1 MKQPLEKTIYSAAI
15 ITPILIGGLLILI
28 LPAYYQFALGIILG
42 GLMGAFIFRILTL
55 DVYKLTSS
63 SVSNV
68 KKQALRNCFKRYG
81 MYAITLTVG
90 IVNPYTNF
98 AATLIGLL
106 LPKFITV
113 TFVLLQKRN

>member
-1 MKQPLEKTIYSAAI
+1 M
-15 ITPILIGGLLILI
+15 
-28 LPAYYQFALGIILG
+28 
-42 GLMGAFIFRILTL
+42 
-55 DVYKLTSS
+55 
-63 SVSNV
+63 